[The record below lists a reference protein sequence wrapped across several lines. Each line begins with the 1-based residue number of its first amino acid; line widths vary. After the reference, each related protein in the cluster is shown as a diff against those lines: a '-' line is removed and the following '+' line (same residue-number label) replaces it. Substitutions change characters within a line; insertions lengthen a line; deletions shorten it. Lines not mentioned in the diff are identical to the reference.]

1 MKMLSASALALA
13 LAAAPA
19 LAETHMNM
27 DRANMIRSRD
37 ITGGEIYSMA
47 ETGNWTA
54 DTMYDSVGTDW
65 TDIGEI
71 EDVVLD
77 RSGQMIG
84 VVAEVGGFLDI
95 ADKHVFLEVNNVR
108 LVPVD
113 DATYAIVTDMSEEQL
128 EQLPEMDEGFWD

>member
-1 MKMLSASALALA
+1 MKLLSTSALAIA
-13 LAAAPA
+13 MTAAPV
-19 LAETHMNM
+19 LAQMDM
-27 DRANMIRSRD
+27 DRADMIRTRD

-47 ETGNWTA
+47 EAETWND
-54 DTMYDSVGTDW
+54 DTMYDSVGNDW
-65 TDIGEI
+65 NDIGEI

-77 RSGQMIG
+77 QQGQMIG

-113 DATYAIVTDMSEEQL
+113 NVSYAIVTDMTEEQL